1 MLGCLWEVVTYEVDW
16 LTGIQISLDSTI
28 TILLCV
34 YMPNEDVHNDDGFIE
49 NRYLGIIT
57 SLLIIDDIC
66 ETITIISMTESQLFC
81 KESNRSII
89 IESAIFLPCDSFT

>member
-1 MLGCLWEVVTYEVDW
+1 MLGCLWKVVTYEVDW

-28 TILLCV
+28 KILLCV

-49 NRYLGIIT
+49 NHYLGIIT

-66 ETITIISMTESQLFC
+66 ETITIISMTKAVFGNRLQLFC

-89 IESAIFLPCDSFT
+89 I